1 MYYHRINNEIKVG
14 LSVPQFAEELFILT
28 NRNRE
33 YLRTWLPWLDTI
45 QKISDTREFL
55 VLQLQRF
62 SKGEALHQTIFYRE
76 EIAGVLGYN
85 LLDRANGIGHI
96 GYWLGQEFTGKGI
109 MTLAVKDLI
118 CQGFKNWPLQKV
130 EIRCAVG
137 NKKSRAIPERLGF
150 QNEGTLRNA
159 EKVYD
164 KYNDHI
170 VYGKLKEEIFC

>member
-62 SKGEALHQTIFYRE
+62 
-76 EIAGVLGYN
+76 
-85 LLDRANGIGHI
+85 
-96 GYWLGQEFTGKGI
+96 
-109 MTLAVKDLI
+109 
-118 CQGFKNWPLQKV
+118 
-130 EIRCAVG
+130 
-137 NKKSRAIPERLGF
+137 
-150 QNEGTLRNA
+150 
-159 EKVYD
+159 
-164 KYNDHI
+164 I
-170 VYGKLKEEIFC
+170 VRRI